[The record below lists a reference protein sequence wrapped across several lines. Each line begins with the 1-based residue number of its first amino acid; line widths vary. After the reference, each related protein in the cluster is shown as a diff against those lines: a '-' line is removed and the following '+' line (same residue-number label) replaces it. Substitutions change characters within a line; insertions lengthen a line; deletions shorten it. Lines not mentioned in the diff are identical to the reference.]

1 MLVPGSFEMAPIAVD
16 SDPDTV
22 VKTSAWIGRT
32 CRRLIGGGDAS
43 RGHTQLAKE
52 LTW

>member
-1 MLVPGSFEMAPIAVD
+1 
-16 SDPDTV
+16 

-32 CRRLIGGGDAS
+32 CGRLIGGGDAS